1 LDLRAELSLH
11 FERRRPSFVDDRKE
25 TTMSATTSTAHA
37 PSRVW
42 VLALTSVV
50 SLMVA
55 LDTLVVSTALT
66 TIRLDLGASI
76 EELEWTVNAYNLSLA
91 VLLLPAAAL
100 GDRFG
105 RRRMFTAGLGVFVA
119 ASAACALA
127 PDAGWLI
134 AARAVQGAGAAL
146 AITLALVLVS
156 AAYPPERRGGAI
168 GILEGITGLAV
179 VAGPV
184 IGGAIAD
191 GLAWEWIFWVN
202 VPIGLAAIPLVLARI
217 EESYGSDTALDLGG
231 VALVTGGALGIVW
244 ALVRGNSAGWGS
256 LEVLAALVLGVAL
269 LIAFVAWELRA
280 REPMLPMHFFRTR
293 AFSSGNAGV
302 FFLFAALFGAV
313 FFLAQFLQ
321 TGLGEDPLGAGL
333 RLVPWTATLFV
344 VAPIAGVLADRIG
357 ERPLLVGG
365 LTLQAVGL
373 GWVALAAEPG
383 LGYGELLAPLIVA
396 GVGASMAIPPAAS
409 SVVGAVAH
417 EAVGKAAGANSMLR
431 ELGGVFGIAILVSV
445 FASAGGYASAQDFS
459 DGFAPALGVA
469 AGLSLVG
476 ALASLGVPGGGQAV
490 ATAPQPHPIPAPETE
505 ASAD

>member
-1 LDLRAELSLH
+1 
-11 FERRRPSFVDDRKE
+11 V
-25 TTMSATTSTAHA
+25 SATTSAVHTS
-37 PSRVW
+37 SRVW
-42 VLALTSVV
+42 VLALTSIV

-105 RRRMFTAGLGVFVA
+105 RRRTFTAGIGVFVA

-134 AARAVQGAGAAL
+134 AARGVQGVGAAL
-146 AITLALVLVS
+146 AITLALVIVS
-156 AAYPPERRGGAI
+156 AAYPPERRGWAI

-184 IGGAIAD
+184 IGGAIAE

-202 VPIGLAAIPLVLARI
+202 VPIGLLAIPLVLARI
-217 EESYGSDTALDLGG
+217 EESYGTDTTLDLGG
-231 VALVTGGALGIVW
+231 FALVTGGALGIVW
-244 ALVRGNSAGWGS
+244 ALVRGNTAGWSS
-256 LEVLAALVLGVAL
+256 LEVVAAFVLGLAL
-269 LIAFVAWELRA
+269 LLAFVAWELRA
-280 REPMLPMHFFRTR
+280 REPMLPMRFFRSR

-321 TGLGEDPLGAGL
+321 TGLGHGPLDAAL

-344 VAPIAGVLADRIG
+344 VAPLAGALADRIG

-365 LTLQAVGL
+365 LTLQAAGL
-373 GWVALAAEPG
+373 GWVALIAEPG
-383 LGYGELLAPLIVA
+383 LGYSELAAPLIVA
-396 GVGASMAIPPAAS
+396 GIGASMAIPPAAS
-409 SVVGAVAH
+409 SVVGAVAQDQ
-417 EAVGKAAGANSMLR
+417 VGKAAGANSMLR
-431 ELGGVFGIAILVSV
+431 ELGGVFGIAILVAV
-445 FASAGGYASAQDFS
+445 FAGAGGYASGQAFS

-476 ALASLGVPGGGQAV
+476 AFASLGVPGRRQAP
-490 ATAPQPHPIPAPETE
+490 ATALQPQPVLALETE